1 MFEHFTTPEQIFLY
15 KLGMALAMEFEAM
28 ELHTDLDNAA
38 KRSGVRELVQ
48 AQAKENRG
56 HIAKLKE
63 CFAMLGREPHQF
75 SSPTSKALGREARSF
90 IGKVDSALVDEVV
103 LTSLLEARHHECG
116 VYESLAIH
124 AKVEGAPGVAELLNQ
139 CLAEE
144 QDAIA
149 GVRAA
154 VTDLAGADVA
164 AAQETAGGN
173 TDTSGKGP
181 DFGIAQLPRAGN

>member
-15 KLGMALAMEFEAM
+15 KLGMALAMEYEAM

-38 KRSGVRELVQ
+38 MGGGVKDLVL

-56 HIAKLKE
+56 HVGMLKQ
-63 CFAMLGREPHQF
+63 CFELLGREAHQF

-90 IGKVDSALVDEVV
+90 IGKVSSPLVDEVV

-124 AKVEGAPGVAELLNQ
+124 ARAEGAPGVAGLLEQ
-139 CLAEE
+139 CLREE
-144 QDAIA
+144 QDAIGA
-149 GVRAA
+149 IRSAVAESAIAA
-154 VTDLAGADVA
+154 SA
-164 AAQETAGGN
+164 AAGTPPPTQRNMG
-173 TDTSGKGP
+173 
-181 DFGIAQLPRAGN
+181 